1 MSDHSAGYEEV
12 VRVWL
17 FNPTDKL
24 DPDVSELL
32 SMHCSWC
39 VLDCGEAHCA
49 GNLPEGVPRERCRE
63 QESQQCH
70 SCQSR
75 IDAECQT
82 KACNNFKASSTQHEK
97 GHHAGGGATVDE
109 FFCSSGLADDPEAM
123 QKKYDRYE
131 NTRKG

>member
-1 MSDHSAGYEEV
+1 LGF
-12 VRVWL
+12 RGC
-17 FNPTDKL
+17 DKQQATYQG
-24 DPDVSELL
+24 
-32 SMHCSWC
+32 C
-39 VLDCGEAHCA
+39 VLEEIEELRRKGGCA
-49 GNLPEGVPRERCRE
+49 SNLPEGVPRERCRE

-82 KACNNFKASSTQHEK
+82 KACNNFKASSAQHEK